1 MRIVIVS
8 GTLEAL
14 APITHFGDEKTGS
27 SPILRTLSVYEPSI
41 NDIIDLPVLSG
52 NAIRGMLRRLLI
64 TDLLQQLEFTNP
76 STKLHHCLY
85 TGGVLES
92 SSDTYGTIDL
102 NLKNRV
108 RESLP
113 PLALFGTAI
122 GNQMIQ
128 GCLRVEFAFPVCRE
142 RLVYLPPELAN
153 DPRAQKPAR
162 EFTSI
167 VFKTRRD
174 DLRAERD
181 EDEQA
186 VQMKVDYEAF
196 IPGTLF
202 THRFVLTYP
211 NELELSCFAHL
222 LELWREQP
230 YVGGK
235 LASGHGLLRIQY
247 DYPYTPDAYLHYLTN
262 NKPQIVQL
270 LTELGEKLGA

>member
-1 MRIVIVS
+1 MRIITVS

-27 SPILRTLSVYEPSI
+27 SPILRTLSVYEPTI

-64 TDLLQQLEFTNP
+64 TDLLQQLEFANP

-92 SSDTYGTIDL
+92 SSDAYGTIDL

-128 GCLRVEFAFPVCRE
+128 GCLRVEFAFPVCHE
-142 RLVYLPPELAN
+142 RLAYLPPELAN
-153 DPRAQKPAR
+153 DPRAQKRAR

-174 DLRAERD
+174 DLRAERN

-211 NELELSCFAHL
+211 NELELSCFARL

-235 LASGHGLLRIQY
+235 LASGHGLVRIQY
-247 DYPYTPDAYLHYLTN
+247 DYPHTPDAYLRHLAN
-262 NKPQIVQL
+262 NKTQIVQL
-270 LTELGEKLGA
+270 LAELGDKLGA